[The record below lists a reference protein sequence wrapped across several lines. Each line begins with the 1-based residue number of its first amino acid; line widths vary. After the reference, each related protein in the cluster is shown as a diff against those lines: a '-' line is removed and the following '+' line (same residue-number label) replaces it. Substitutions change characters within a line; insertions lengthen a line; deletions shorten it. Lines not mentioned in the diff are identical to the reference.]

1 MISVKLGAEKVQFQ
15 KSLQQL
21 HFPPSIMVFN
31 CCSNF
36 TKVGFQ
42 LALTGVFC
50 ISELITGY
58 ATGNNV
64 LIADSFHMFS
74 DVVSLTV
81 SIIAI
86 YKKDKDS
93 DSSRK
98 TFGYRRSEPL
108 GCLVHGALLVGLAF
122 SVGTEAIT
130 DIIYKATGTGDEAA
144 SIVDSDLLPLIVGSC
159 GLIVDTFGLLLFW
172 QEDMEGANMNVR
184 SLFLEKIGDFV
195 GTTVVILSTALGY
208 FFRCDVEL
216 DPENEST
223 CLAWVKFVDPA
234 GTLLMATILLIA
246 AHTIFKMT
254 VRILMCDA
262 PSKFPMEEMKL
273 ELEKNHRVTV
283 LKNNVWQVDADELII
298 SLVVCAGGG
307 PSTALTS
314 SNDVDRLRDDIHQV
328 LERYGAKFE
337 TTNITIQINCD
348 SNDTFDGIRFNEER
362 SQIEETPRKRAL
374 STLRT
379 AVRSSRSPTQS
390 SNFEVKIGVN
400 NKINVV
406 DE

>member
-1 MISVKLGAEKVQFQ
+1 
-15 KSLQQL
+15 
-21 HFPPSIMVFN
+21 MVFN

-36 TKVGFQ
+36 TKVAFQ

-93 DSSRK
+93 DSTRK

-172 QEDMEGANMNVR
+172 QEDLEGANMNVR

-208 FFRCDVEL
+208 FFRCDVDL
-216 DPENEST
+216 DPIENEST

-262 PSKFPMEEMKL
+262 PSKFPMEDLKL
-273 ELEKNHRVTV
+273 ELEKNYSVTV

-298 SLVVCAGGG
+298 SLVVCVGDGQ
-307 PSTALTS
+307 STHLTS
-314 SNDVDRLRDDIHQV
+314 PNDVDRLRDDIHQV
-328 LERYGAKFE
+328 LERYGSKFE
-337 TTNITIQINCD
+337 TTNFTIQINCD
-348 SNDTFDGIRFNEER
+348 SNDSFNGIRFNEER
-362 SQIEETPRKRAL
+362 CQIEETPRKRAL

-379 AVRSSRSPTQS
+379 AVRSSRSSTQAA
-390 SNFEVKIGVN
+390 NFEVKIGVD
-400 NKINVV
+400 NKVNVI

>member
-1 MISVKLGAEKVQFQ
+1 
-15 KSLQQL
+15 
-21 HFPPSIMVFN
+21 MVFN

-36 TKVGFQ
+36 TKVAFQ

-86 YKKDKDS
+86 YKKDKNS

-108 GCLVHGALLVGLAF
+108 GCLIHGALLVGLAF

-130 DIIYKATGTGDEAA
+130 DIIYKVTNTGGESE

-159 GLIVDTFGLLLFW
+159 GLIVDIFGLVLFW
-172 QEDMEGANMNVR
+172 QEDLEGANMNVR

-195 GTTVVILSTALGY
+195 GTSVVIMSTALGY
-208 FFRCDVEL
+208 FFRCDVEST
-216 DPENEST
+216 ENEST
-223 CLAWVKFVDPA
+223 CLAWVKFVDPT
-234 GTLLMATILLIA
+234 GTLVMATILLIA
-246 AHTIFKMT
+246 AYTIFKMT

-262 PSKFPMEEMKL
+262 PSNFPMEDLKL

-298 SLVVCAGGG
+298 SLVVCVGDDLK
-307 PSTALTS
+307 TALLS
-314 SNDVDRLRDDIHQV
+314 ANDVDRLRDKIHQV
-328 LERYGAKFE
+328 LERYGSKFE
-337 TTNITIQINCD
+337 TTNFTIQINSD
-348 SNDTFDGIRFNEER
+348 SNDTFNGIRFNEER
-362 SQIEETPRKRAL
+362 GQIEETPRKRAL

-379 AVRSSRSPTQS
+379 AVRSSRTQTHA
-390 SNFEVKIGVN
+390 SNFEVKVGVD
-400 NKINVV
+400 NVAV
-406 DE
+406 NVIEEL

>member
-1 MISVKLGAEKVQFQ
+1 
-15 KSLQQL
+15 
-21 HFPPSIMVFN
+21 MVFN

-36 TKVGFQ
+36 TKVAFQ
-42 LALTGVFC
+42 LVLTATFC

-74 DVVSLTV
+74 DVVSLFV
-81 SIIAI
+81 SITAI
-86 YKKDKDS
+86 YKKDKNS

-130 DIIYKATGTGDEAA
+130 DIIYKGTGIGGEEG
-144 SIVDSDLLPLIVGSC
+144 SELVDSDLLPLIVGSC
-159 GLIVDTFGLLLFW
+159 GLIVDTFGLLLFF
-172 QEDMEGANMNVR
+172 QEDLASANMNVR

-195 GTTVVILSTALGY
+195 GTTVVITSTALGY
-208 FFRCDVEL
+208 FFRCDTQLEE
-216 DPENEST
+216 DEST
-223 CLAWVKFVDPA
+223 CLAWVKYVDPI

-262 PSKFPMEEMKL
+262 PSKFPMDDLKL
-273 ELEKNHRVTV
+273 ELERTHHVTV

-298 SLVVCAGGG
+298 SLVVCVEAGVG
-307 PSTALTS
+307 SSALNKS
-314 SNDVDRLRDDIHQV
+314 DDVDRLRDGIHNT
-328 LERYGAKFE
+328 LEKYGAKFE
-337 TTNITIQINCD
+337 TTNFTIQINCD
-348 SNDTFDGIRFNEER
+348 SGDKFNGIQVNEDR
-362 SQIEETPRKRAL
+362 CLTEETPRKRAL

-379 AVRSSRSPTQS
+379 AVRSSRAPTQM
-390 SNFEVKIGVN
+390 SNFEVKIGSVN
-400 NKINVV
+400 PVLQEDKQ
-406 DE
+406 EL